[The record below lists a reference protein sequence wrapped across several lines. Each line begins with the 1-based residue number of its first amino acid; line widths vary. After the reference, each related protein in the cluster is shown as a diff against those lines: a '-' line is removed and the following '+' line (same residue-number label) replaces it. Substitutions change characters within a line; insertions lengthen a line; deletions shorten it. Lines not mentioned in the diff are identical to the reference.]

1 MSKNEVFE
9 NYIISHDLDFYD
21 SFENENLELSDTILK
36 GIYSYGFER
45 PSPIQRVAIKPIKD
59 GKDIVLQSHSGTG
72 KTATFIIGLLSRI
85 NVENKSTQGIIICN
99 TRELADQTC
108 KVFKFLAQYT
118 NITYSLCIGGDMQF
132 KYVAEQMKEHVIIE
146 VGVGI
151 PLGAHHLLNAAIAK
165 ARPAVGGKHH
175 FGLAAKAIEGLIN
188 LLAPFQRVPDQ
199 GTAQRINIVDGA
211 GDVFRRPEGLVLGEP
226 GVHFSRRFRAGRVLK
241 HHGHAIDGDLFKR
254 LVDDAGRCD

>member
-132 KYVAEQMKEHVIIE
+132 KYVAEQMKEHVII
-146 VGVGI
+146 
-151 PLGAHHLLNAAIAK
+151 
-165 ARPAVGGKHH
+165 
-175 FGLAAKAIEGLIN
+175 
-188 LLAPFQRVPDQ
+188 
-199 GTAQRINIVDGA
+199 GTPGRI
-211 GDVFRRPEGLVLGEP
+211 
-226 GVHFSRRFRAGRVLK
+226 
-241 HHGHAIDGDLFKR
+241 GDLITKEIINSNT
-254 LVDDAGRCD
+254 VKMVVIDEADDVLSTGFRKQIKKILQN